1 MSDDDILAEGYSMNV
16 LVSRSVLAGLQDA
29 RNNSDEPA
37 TDGQKTVDRHLA
49 ACIAQIVTGFGE

>member
-1 MSDDDILAEGYSMNV
+1 MSDDAIVEGYSMNV

-37 TDGQKTVDRHLA
+37 TEGQKAVDRHLA
-49 ACIAQIVTGFGE
+49 ARTAQIATGFGE

>member
-1 MSDDDILAEGYSMNV
+1 MSDDAIAEGYVMNV

-37 TDGQKTVDRHLA
+37 TEGQKFVDSHLA
-49 ACIAQIVTGFGE
+49 AHIAQIATGFGE